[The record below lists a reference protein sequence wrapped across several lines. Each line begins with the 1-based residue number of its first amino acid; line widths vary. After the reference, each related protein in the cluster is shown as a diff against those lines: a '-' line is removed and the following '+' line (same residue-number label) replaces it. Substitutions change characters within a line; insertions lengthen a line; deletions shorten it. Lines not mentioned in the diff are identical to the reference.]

1 MQHLWDLIERAE
13 QAAPD
18 ATALE
23 VPEGA
28 YTYAQLAGAAR
39 SLSEDLRGTTGP
51 FIGLFASRSFGSYA
65 GLLGIVHAGKG
76 YVPLNPQLPTERLER
91 MATGAQLTVLVAD
104 AAHAEAARAF
114 AQGLDPAPQVLVAG
128 TGTCL
133 PAGRMPAPAYRQAGP
148 APPLAGPYAYML
160 FTSGSTGVPKGV
172 PIGHR
177 PVLAYVAHMA
187 TLLGARP
194 GDRFTQLFDLS
205 FDLSVHDLFVCWSVG
220 GTLLVPGREQLMAP
234 ARYVKERRAQHWF
247 GTPSTALLLHRLRL
261 LKPDTFPDLRT
272 VSFCGEALPT
282 DLARAFQAAAPNAQ
296 VFNLYGPT
304 EATIAITAYPLP
316 ASDLKERRGIVS
328 IGRPFPGA
336 SALVS
341 ADGELLLGG
350 PQLAEGYW
358 QDPER
363 SAKAFIVPAGE
374 EALHYRTGDR
384 VERDADGELHFVER
398 LDDQVKV
405 RGQRVEL
412 QEVAH
417 VLRGIGGATFVEV
430 LAFPVEAGIALG
442 LHAFLPKELEARAAE
457 LNSACAAQLPEA
469 ARPTLHFIDALPVNT
484 SGKTERQALRALL
497 GKPTA

>member
-39 SLSEDLRGTTGP
+39 SLSEDLRGATGP
-51 FIGLFASRSFGSYA
+51 FIGLIASRSFGAYT
-65 GLLGIVHAGKG
+65 GLLGILHAGKG
-76 YVPLNPQLPTERLER
+76 YVPLNPQLPTDRLKR
-91 MATGAQLTVLVAD
+91 MAEGAQLTVLVAD
-104 AAHAEAARAF
+104 AAHADAARSF

-128 TGTCL
+128 TGI
-133 PAGRMPAPAYRQAGP
+133 APP
-148 APPLAGPYAYML
+148 SPPLAGPYAYML

-177 PVLAYVAHMA
+177 QVLAYVAHMA
-187 TLLGARP
+187 QLLGAHP

-220 GTLLVPGREQLMAP
+220 GTVLVPGREQLMAP

-247 GTPSTALLLHRLRL
+247 STPSTALLLHRLRL
-261 LKPDTFPDLRT
+261 LKPETFPDLRT
-272 VSFCGEALPT
+272 VSFCGEALPA
-282 DLARAFQAAAPNAQ
+282 DLARAFQVAAPNAQ
-296 VFNLYGPT
+296 LFNLYGPT

-363 SAKAFIVPAGE
+363 SAQAFIIPAGST
-374 EALHYRTGDR
+374 AIHYRTGDR
-384 VERDADGELHFVER
+384 VEHDADGDLHFVER

-405 RGQRVEL
+405 RGHRVEL

-417 VLRGIGGATFVEV
+417 VLRTSSGAAFVEV

-442 LHAFLPKELEARAAE
+442 LHAFLPKELEARRAE
-457 LNSACAAQLPEA
+457 LTSACAAQLPEA
-469 ARPTLHFIDALPVNT
+469 ARPALHFIDALPVNT
-484 SGKTERQALRALL
+484 SGKVDRQALRALL
-497 GKPTA
+497 APPTA